1 MQYTKLR
8 DLSVSAIGLGCMGM
22 SHIYTG
28 HRQAEKD
35 SIRTIHRAVELGVTH
50 FDSAEIYG
58 PYKNEVLLG
67 KALRGRRD
75 QVVVTSKFGM
85 VSHVGNA
92 GPLDSSAAN
101 IRAAVEGSLTRL
113 DTDYI
118 DLYYQHRVDKTVP
131 IEEVIGTLTELII
144 EGKIR
149 HIGLSEAGPDTIR
162 RANAVH
168 PITALQSEYSLWT
181 RDGDDGTLQLLKE
194 LGIGFVP
201 YSPLGR
207 GLLTG
212 RIRSLDQLDTDDW
225 RLSNPRFM
233 DGALEKNLLVLE
245 EVEAVA
251 EEAGATLSQVA
262 LAWLLSK
269 GDDWSPIPGTI
280 RVSHLEEDLLAV
292 DLKLTPEQVVALDN
306 ITQPVGDH
314 HTAAQMKLFDRENTL
329 TDQHR
334 N

>member
-1 MQYTKLR
+1 
-8 DLSVSAIGLGCMGM
+8 MGM

-67 KALRGRRD
+67 KALKDRRD

-101 IRAAVEGSLTRL
+101 IRAAVEGSLARL

-131 IEEVIGTLTELII
+131 IEEVIGTLKELIA

-181 RDGDDGTLQLLKE
+181 RDGDDGTLELLKE
-194 LGIGFVP
+194 LRIGFVP

-212 RIRSLDQLDTDDW
+212 KIRSLDQLDKDDW
-225 RLSNPRFM
+225 RLSNPGSWTVRWRRTSVCWKRWKLSLKKQELRFPRSRWP
-233 DGALEKNLLVLE
+233 GCLVK
-245 EVEAVA
+245 AMT
-251 EEAGATLSQVA
+251 GRRF
-262 LAWLLSK
+262 LAPSVFPTSK
-269 GDDWSPIPGTI
+269 KICSPWT
-280 RVSHLEEDLLAV
+280 
-292 DLKLTPEQVVALDN
+292 
-306 ITQPVGDH
+306 
-314 HTAAQMKLFDRENTL
+314 
-329 TDQHR
+329 
-334 N
+334 

>member
-1 MQYTKLR
+1 MHYIKLR
-8 DLSVSAIGLGCMGM
+8 DLTVSALGLGCMGM
-22 SHIYTG
+22 SHLYTG
-28 HRQAEKD
+28 QKQAEKE
-35 SIRTIHRAVELGVTH
+35 SIRTIHRALELGVTH
-50 FDSAEIYG
+50 FDSAELYG
-58 PYKNEVLLG
+58 PFKNEELLG
-67 KALRGRRD
+67 KALKGHRD
-75 QVVVTSKFGM
+75 QVVVTSKFGLI
-85 VSHVGNA
+85 SHVGNTT
-92 GPLDSSAAN
+92 PVDSSAAN
-101 IRAAVEGSLTRL
+101 IRSAVEGSLARL

-131 IEEVIGTLTELII
+131 TEDVIGTLTELIN

-181 RDGDDGTLQLLKE
+181 RDGDDGTLELLKE

-212 RIRSLDQLDTDDW
+212 RIRSLDQLDKDDW

-233 DGALEKNLLVLE
+233 NGALEKNLLVLE

-251 EEAGATLSQVA
+251 EEAGATLAQVA

-280 RVSHLEEDLLAV
+280 RVSHLEEDLVAV
-292 DLKLTPEQVVALDN
+292 DVKLTPEQVVALDKV
-306 ITQPVGDH
+306 TQPVGEH
-314 HTAAQMKLFDRENTL
+314 HTAAQMKLFDRENTFKV
-329 TDQHR
+329 QR
-334 N
+334 GN